1 MKRRTA
7 LLGLAGCT
15 AWTSRKA
22 WAQAL
27 EVYTLKNAKGMEVK
41 ITNYGAIV
49 MSILAPDRQGK
60 LEDVVLGFDSPEEYR
75 SKKEHPYFGAVVGR
89 YGNRIANGQF
99 RLDGQSYQLAK
110 NNGPNALH
118 GGLVGFDKKVWKG
131 TQKGNR
137 VTLETLSADGEEGY
151 PGELRVTVVYELS
164 EANELKIDYSA
175 KTSKPTVVNLTN
187 HSYFNLGGPGRR
199 DILAH
204 DLKLNASHYTPVDAG
219 LIPTG
224 EIAAV
229 AGTPFDFRQA
239 TRIGARIDAADEQ
252 IRRGGGYDHNFV
264 LDRKSANKLE
274 EVAEVHEPISGR
286 WLRVLSTEPGVQ
298 FYTGNFLDGKIQGK
312 GKQAYGRRKA
322 FCLETQHYPDSPNQP
337 KFPSTVLRPKESYRS
352 TTVFQFGVR

>member
-1 MKRRTA
+1 MAAWPA
-7 LLGLAGCT
+7 L
-15 AWTSRKA
+15 
-22 WAQAL
+22 AQSL
-27 EVYTLKNAKGMEVK
+27 EVYTLKNSKGMEVK

-60 LEDVVLGFDSPEEYR
+60 LDDVVLGFDTPEEYR

-89 YGNRIANGQF
+89 YGNRIAKGQF
-99 RLDGQSYQLAK
+99 TLEGKTYTLAK

-131 TQKGNR
+131 VQKGNK
-137 VTLETLSADGEEGY
+137 VTLETVSADGEEGY
-151 PGELRVTVVYELS
+151 PGELRVTVAYELS
-164 EANELKIDYSA
+164 EANELKIDYTA
-175 KTSKPTVVNLTN
+175 KTNKATVVNLTN
-187 HSYFNLGGPGRR
+187 HTYFNLGGPGRR

-239 TRIGARIDAADEQ
+239 TRIGGRIDAKDEQ
-252 IRRGGGYDHNFV
+252 IRLGGGYDHNFV

-274 EVAEVHEPISGR
+274 LAAEAYEPISGR
-286 WLRVLSTEPGVQ
+286 SLTVTTTEPGVQ
-298 FYTGNFLDGKIQGK
+298 FYTGNFLDGSIVGK
-312 GKQAYGRRKA
+312 GKQAYGKRKA
-322 FCLETQHYPDSPNQP
+322 FCLETQHFPDSPNQA
-337 KFPSTVLRPKESYRS
+337 KFPSTVLRPKDTYRS